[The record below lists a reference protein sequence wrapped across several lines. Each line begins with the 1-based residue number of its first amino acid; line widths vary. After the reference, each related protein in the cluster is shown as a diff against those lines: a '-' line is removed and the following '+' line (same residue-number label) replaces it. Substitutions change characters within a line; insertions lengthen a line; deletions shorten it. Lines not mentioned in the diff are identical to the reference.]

1 MKAQEPCHVMT
12 KPANHSFKMSDEVL
26 EVYIKGYIEAQL
38 GMKASFA
45 WQGGEP
51 TLAGLP
57 FFETLCACRAND
69 GRTLLGPPAEIMKM
83 KRS

>member
-1 MKAQEPCHVMT
+1 MT

-57 FFETLCACRAND
+57 FLKHCAPAV
-69 GRTLLGPPAEIMKM
+69 RTMAELY
-83 KRS
+83 